1 MKRYILWQSVL
12 LLTLGIGISPVFAQQ
27 GDAEAAKALFLKRCA
42 VCHGANGE
50 GKEAVA
56 KSLKVQIRH
65 LGSKEVL
72 AKSDA
77 QLKAHMLEGT
87 GKMKPVKDLK
97 DSEAAAI
104 IAYLRTLEK
113 K

>member
-1 MKRYILWQSVL
+1 MKHHILSQSVL
-12 LLTLGIGISPVFAQQ
+12 LLTLGMGISPVFAQK
-27 GDAEAAKALFLKRCA
+27 GDAAAGKALFTKRCA
-42 VCHGANGE
+42 TCHGANGE
-50 GKEAVA
+50 GREALS
-56 KSLKVQIRH
+56 KTLKVQMRH

-77 QLKAHMLEGT
+77 QLKKDTVEGT

-97 DSEAAAI
+97 DSEVANI
-104 IAYLRTLEK
+104 IAYLRSLEK

>member
-1 MKRYILWQSVL
+1 M
-12 LLTLGIGISPVFAQQ
+12 TLGMGISPVFAQK
-27 GDAEAAKALFLKRCA
+27 GDAAAGKALFTKRCA
-42 VCHGANGE
+42 TCHGANGE
-50 GKEAVA
+50 GREALS
-56 KSLKVQIRH
+56 KTLKVQMRH

-77 QLKAHMLEGT
+77 QLKKDTVEGT

-97 DSEAAAI
+97 DSEVADI
-104 IAYLRTLEK
+104 IAYLRSLEK

>member
-1 MKRYILWQSVL
+1 MKHYVSWPTVL
-12 LLTLGIGISPVFAQQ
+12 FLIFAIGISPVFAQK
-27 GDAEAAKALFLKRCA
+27 GDAAAGKALFTKRCA
-42 VCHGANGE
+42 TCHGANGE
-50 GKEAVA
+50 GREALA
-56 KSLKVQIRH
+56 KTLKVQMRH

-77 QLKAHMLEGT
+77 QLKKDTVEGT

-97 DSEAAAI
+97 DSEVADI
-104 IAYLRTLEK
+104 IAYLRSLEK

>member
-1 MKRYILWQSVL
+1 MKHHILWQSVL
-12 LLTLGIGISPVFAQQ
+12 LLTLGIGISPVFAQKS
-27 GDAEAAKALFLKRCA
+27 DAATGKALFTKRCA
-42 VCHGANGE
+42 TCHGANGE
-50 GKEAVA
+50 GREALA
-56 KSLKVQIRH
+56 KTLKVQMRH

-77 QLKAHMLEGT
+77 QLKKDTVEGT

-97 DSEAAAI
+97 DSEVADI
-104 IAYLRTLEK
+104 IAYLRSLDK